1 MDTTISQP
9 FWRRDIFV
17 HRLIPMSVGA
27 VLATIVVYVAM
38 PAHDP
43 VMPIVLAV
51 GLLIGLAVGLQN
63 DHVAA
68 QPNTAEAI
76 LLPNQEQW
84 PELGVA
90 QKELSTAL
98 QRLAQQTDPILLESA
113 VGRLVTIWE
122 DVNSLAN
129 GRIVFVATEAWRT
142 VYDQI
147 LRSPGI
153 DNYRSVAW
161 IRNEDYWQD
170 LPGQQS
176 IQTNFDLARH
186 GTSIERILILC
197 DFFWPSAAALPA
209 ADIRRWIDDQHKRG
223 ITIRLVRESDIA
235 AEADLLCDIG
245 IYGSRAAGTLELDTQ
260 CRTTRFTFDFSPEGI
275 RLAEERWKRLSLFT
289 ISYAD
294 ILDRNGRHA

>member
-1 MDTTISQP
+1 
-9 FWRRDIFV
+9 
-17 HRLIPMSVGA
+17 
-27 VLATIVVYVAM
+27 
-38 PAHDP
+38 
-43 VMPIVLAV
+43 
-51 GLLIGLAVGLQN
+51 
-63 DHVAA
+63 
-68 QPNTAEAI
+68 
-76 LLPNQEQW
+76 LPNQEQW

-113 VGRLVTIWE
+113 VGRLVAIRKE
-122 DVNSLAN
+122 VDNLAN
-129 GRIVFVATEAWRT
+129 GRIVFVATEAWRI

-209 ADIRRWIDDQHKRG
+209 ADIRRWIDDQHRRG

-245 IYGSRAAGTLELDTQ
+245 IYGSRATGTLDLDMQ

-275 RLAEERWKRLSLFT
+275 RLAEDKWRRLVLYTVAYSEL
-289 ISYAD
+289 
-294 ILDRNGRHA
+294 LQLHK